1 MSPVLPSASV
11 LGARAFAA
19 LAGLNRFSDEPGKLT
34 RLYLSPA
41 HRQAAEFTKGAME
54 VAGLTAFIDAAGSV
68 QGRREGPRPGL
79 PAVVI
84 GSHIDTVRDGGRY
97 DGNLGVIAGILA
109 AQAIRDA
116 GIVLPFALEV
126 VAFGDEETVRFP
138 TSLSTSSALAGHYD
152 AAWLDSRDADGVV
165 LRDALV
171 AFGGDPAGIAA
182 LARPPGA
189 IRAYLEVHIEQ
200 GPVLEAEGE
209 AVGIVTTINAQC
221 RARVRVTG
229 EAGHA
234 GTVPMALRKDAL
246 TAAAEMALA
255 LEAIAVAHDQAV
267 GTVGVFRPDPGATN
281 VVPGAVEFTIDFRAP
296 LGETVTAME
305 AAIRARFGEIA
316 ARRGVGLEI
325 VPYSREEATPMA
337 AELQEALA
345 AGIARTGS
353 NLSARRLPSGAG
365 HDAMAMARICPA
377 AMLFVR
383 CEKGISHSPLEA
395 MSELDAGIAVRVM
408 IETVLELA
416 RRDGAAIP
424 G

>member
-1 MSPVLPSASV
+1 MTTTLPSPAV

-34 RLYLSPA
+34 RLYLSPS
-41 HRQAAEFTKGAME
+41 HRQAAEYVKGAME

-68 QGRREGPRPGL
+68 QGRREGATPGL
-79 PAVVI
+79 PAVLI
-84 GSHIDTVRDGGRY
+84 GSHIDTVRDGGRF
-97 DGNLGVIAGILA
+97 DGNLGVVAGILA

-116 GIVLPFALEV
+116 GITLPFALEV

-138 TSLSTSSALAGHYD
+138 TSLSTSSALIGHYD
-152 AAWLDSRDADGVV
+152 PAWLESRDADGVV

-182 LARPPGA
+182 LARKPGSVK
-189 IRAYLEVHIEQ
+189 AYLEVHIEQ
-200 GPVLEAEGE
+200 GPVLEVENE
-209 AVGIVTTINAQC
+209 AVGIVTAINAQS
-221 RARVRVTG
+221 RAAVRVSG

-234 GTVPMALRKDAL
+234 GTVPMKLRKDAL

-255 LEAIAVAHDQAV
+255 LEEIAGSHDQAV

-281 VVPGAVEFTIDFRAP
+281 VVPGAVDFTIDYRAP
-296 LGETVTAME
+296 VGATVAAME
-305 AAIRARFGEIA
+305 RQIQQRFGEVA
-316 ARRGVGLEI
+316 ARRGVGLTI
-325 VPYSREEATPMA
+325 TPYSREDATPMA
-337 AELQEALA
+337 ADLQEALA
-345 AGIARTGS
+345 TGIARTGS

-365 HDAMAMARICPA
+365 HDAMAMARLCPS

-383 CEKGISHSPLEA
+383 CEKGISHSPLEN
-395 MSELDAGIAVRVM
+395 MTELDAGIAIRVL

-416 RRDGAAIP
+416 RREG
-424 G
+424 